1 MTLYIIL
8 IFSAICVGMAISV
21 KAFGTGGKRKRIFQD
36 IYFSIEEVDG
46 IGVLYTK
53 TGEYSAVLKMENPV
67 QKYSANIEAYYEFT
81 HLFAALAQTLGEGY
95 AMHKQDVFVRKA
107 FKEENA
113 TNHEFLSES
122 YFRYFNGRPF
132 TDSVCYLTITQENK
146 KSRLMS
152 FDNKKWRDFLVKIR
166 KVHDQLRDAGV
177 KSRFLGKTEAS
188 EYVDR
193 FFSMNFRDKVVSMTN
208 FKVDDETIG
217 MGDRRC
223 KVYSLVDVD
232 CANLPSVIR
241 PYANIEVNNTSM
253 PVDLVSIVDSVP
265 GADCVVFNQMVFVP
279 NQKRELALLDK
290 KKNRHASMPN
300 PSNLMAVEDIKRVQE
315 VIARESKQLVYTH
328 YNLVVAVSG
337 DTDIQK
343 CTNHLENSFSRMG
356 IHISKRAYN
365 QLELFVNSFPGNC
378 YGMNADYDRFLTLGD
393 AATCLMYKERIVHN
407 EDTPLKIYYTDRQG
421 VPVAIDITGKE
432 GKEKLT
438 DNSNFFCLGPSGSG
452 KSFHMN
458 SVVRQLW
465 EQNTDIVMVDTGN
478 SYEGLCEYVGGKY
491 IAYTEDKPI
500 TMNPFN
506 ISKRELNIE
515 KIDFLK
521 NLILLIW
528 KGSETQIPELEF
540 RVVEQ
545 LVTEYYDFYFNG
557 VQPYPSSQKETLR
570 KNLSTMEKRRGTEL
584 TQIHDKVEKLIHGLE
599 ERRMALAVKTL
610 SFDSFYEFACER
622 LDQICIENNITTIDC
637 DNFAYMLQNF
647 YRGGKYD
654 KILNENVDS
663 TLFDETFI
671 VFEVD
676 AIKENKQLF
685 PIVTLIIMDV
695 FLQKMRLKKN
705 RKCLVIEEAWK
716 AIASPLMAEYIKYLY
731 KTARKFWA
739 SVGVV
744 TQEIQD
750 IIGSPIVK
758 EAIINNSDVVMLLD
772 QSKFRERFDEIK
784 AILGLTDVDCK
795 KIFTVNRLDN
805 KEGRSFFRE
814 VFIRR
819 GSTSGV
825 YGVEEPHECYMTYTT
840 ERAEKEALKLY
851 KRELKCS
858 HQEAIERYC
867 WDWDASGIGKSLAF
881 AQKVNEA
888 GKVLNLRDNSPMT
901 KSSGTDGVARGE
913 SQTRLGYP
921 ESRRTK
927 TKSTVAG

>member
-95 AMHKQDVFVRKA
+95 ALHKQDVFVRKA
-107 FKEENA
+107 FKEENGG
-113 TNHEFLSES
+113 NHEFLSES

-177 KSRFLGKTEAS
+177 KSRFLGKTEAC

-193 FFSMNFRDKVVSMTN
+193 FFSMHFRDKVVSMTN

-217 MGDRRC
+217 MGDRSC

-232 CANLPSVIR
+232 YANLPSVIR

-584 TQIHDKVEKLIHGLE
+584 TQIHDKVEKLIKGLE
-599 ERRMALAVKTL
+599 ERRMALSVKTL

-851 KRELKCS
+851 KHELKCR

-867 WDWDASGIGKSLAF
+867 RDWDASGIGKSLAF

-888 GKVLNLRDNSPMT
+888 GHVLNL
-901 KSSGTDGVARGE
+901 TDDGA
-913 SQTRLGYP
+913 TR
-921 ESRRTK
+921 R
-927 TKSTVAG
+927 

>member
-1 MTLYIIL
+1 M
-8 IFSAICVGMAISV
+8 GMAISV

-107 FKEENA
+107 FKEESA

-122 YFRYFNGRPF
+122 YFRYFNGRRF

-177 KSRFLGKTEAS
+177 KSRFLGKAEAS

-528 KGSETQIPELEF
+528 KGSEVQIPELEF

-795 KIFTVNRLDN
+795 KIFTVNRLEN

-867 WDWDASGIGKSLAF
+867 RDWDASGIGKSLAF

-888 GKVLNLRDNSPMT
+888 GKVLNLKDNCPMT
-901 KSSGTDGVARGE
+901 KSSGTDGAVSGE
-913 SQTRLGYP
+913 TKACLGYP
-921 ESRRTK
+921 ES
-927 TKSTVAG
+927 

>member
-1 MTLYIIL
+1 
-8 IFSAICVGMAISV
+8 MAISV

-528 KGSETQIPELEF
+528 KGSEVQIPELEF

-795 KIFTVNRLDN
+795 KIFTVNRLEN